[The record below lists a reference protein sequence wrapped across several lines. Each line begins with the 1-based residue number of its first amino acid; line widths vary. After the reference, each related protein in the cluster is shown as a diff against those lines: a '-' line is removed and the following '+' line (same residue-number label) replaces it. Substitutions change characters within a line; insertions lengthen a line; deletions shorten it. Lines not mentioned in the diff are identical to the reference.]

1 MNDFS
6 YVEKLLDGVEVVW
19 FPISEVTER
28 TTNIKWSETSESLQY
43 IDLTSVSVDTKK
55 IIKTTEVKAS
65 NAPSRAQKLVK
76 KDDVL
81 FATTR
86 PTQMRYCLID
96 EEYNGAVASTGYCV
110 LRVKRDMTL
119 PKWILHLISSSD
131 FKKYLEENQSGSAYP
146 AISDAKVK
154 DFSIPIP
161 CPDNLEKSLAI
172 QSEIVRILDKFTALT
187 AELTAELNMR
197 KKQYNY
203 YRDKLLSFEEGEVEW
218 KALAELGELV
228 RGNGLPKADF
238 TTSGVPAIH
247 YGQIYTHY
255 GLSTE
260 TTISYVSPETAR
272 KLKKVNT
279 GDVVITNTSENLEDV
294 GKALVYLGNSEAVTG
309 GHATI
314 FKPNKLIIGK
324 YFAYFTQTSTF
335 FSAKRKLAKGTKVID
350 VSATDMAKIQIPIPC
365 PDNPEKSLAIQSEIV
380 RILDKF
386 DALTNSITE
395 GLPREIELRQKQYE
409 YYRDLLLNFPKPE
422 AAA

>member
-76 KDDVL
+76 NDDVL

-161 CPDNLEKSLAI
+161 CPDNPEKSLAI

-218 KALAELGELV
+218 KTLGEVALIQ
-228 RGNGLPKADF
+228 RGASPRPIAQYITDSEDGIPWIKIGDTSPGSKFIENTAQRVTLNGAQKSRILKPGDF
-238 TTSGVPAIH
+238 VISNSMSFGRPYILKITGAIH
-247 YGQIYTHY
+247 DGWASISGFEKQLDSDYLYHY
-255 GLSTE
+255 LSSNKVQNYWE
-260 TTISYVSPETAR
+260 GKINSGSVS
-272 KLKKVNT
+272 
-279 GDVVITNTSENLEDV
+279 NLNADII
-294 GKALVYLGNSEAVTG
+294 KAL
-309 GHATI
+309 
-314 FKPNKLIIGK
+314 
-324 YFAYFTQTSTF
+324 
-335 FSAKRKLAKGTKVID
+335 
-350 VSATDMAKIQIPIPC
+350 PIPLVT
-365 PDNPEKSLAIQSEIV
+365 KQQQRQVAKL
-380 RILDKF
+380 LDKF
-386 DALTNSITE
+386 DTLTNSISE

-409 YYRDLLLNFPKPE
+409 YYRDLLLNFPKSHSNE
-422 AAA
+422 VA

>member
-28 TTNIKWSETSESLQY
+28 TTNIKWRETSERHQY

-55 IIKTTEVKAS
+55 IIETTEVKAS

-96 EEYNGAVASTGYCV
+96 EEYDGAVASTGYCV
-110 LRVKRDMTL
+110 LRVKRDVTL

-161 CPDNLEKSLAI
+161 CPDNPEKSLAI
-172 QSEIVRILDKFTALT
+172 QAEIVRILDAFTAMT

-203 YRDKLLSFEEGEVEW
+203 YRDQLLGFEEGDVEW
-218 KALAELGELV
+218 KTLGWIGEVRMCKRIMKNETSDIGDIPFFKIGTFGKEPNAYISRDTFEEYKSKYNYPRVGEILISASGTIGRAVIFNGEDAYFQDSNIVWLENDESKVLNKYLFYFYQIANWNVSDGGVIKRLYNDNIKKTLIPVPYPNEPERSLAE
-228 RGNGLPKADF
+228 
-238 TTSGVPAIH
+238 
-247 YGQIYTHY
+247 Q
-255 GLSTE
+255 
-260 TTISYVSPETAR
+260 AR
-272 KLKKVNT
+272 
-279 GDVVITNTSENLEDV
+279 VV
-294 GKALVYLGNSEAVTG
+294 A
-309 GHATI
+309 
-314 FKPNKLIIGK
+314 
-324 YFAYFTQTSTF
+324 
-335 FSAKRKLAKGTKVID
+335 
-350 VSATDMAKIQIPIPC
+350 
-365 PDNPEKSLAIQSEIV
+365 
-380 RILDKF
+380 ILDKF
-386 DALTNSITE
+386 DTLTTSIQE

-409 YYRDLLLNFPKPE
+409 YYRDLLLSFPASPAGGPKSHSDE
-422 AAA
+422 AA